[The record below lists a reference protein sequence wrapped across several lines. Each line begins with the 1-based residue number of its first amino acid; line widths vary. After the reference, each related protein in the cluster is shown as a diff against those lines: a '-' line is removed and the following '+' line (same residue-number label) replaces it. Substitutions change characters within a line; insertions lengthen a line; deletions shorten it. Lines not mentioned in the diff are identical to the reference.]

1 MAPLRQVHLEEVV
14 SVLAQRLDSLQIDYA
29 IMGGAAVCLIA
40 STPERATQDVDMVV
54 HVDHQ
59 SITADK
65 LTEKLITTFPGDF
78 QQILQLGHPI
88 PGYKLN
94 LPPMVFDQ
102 ASWPQRRQYNLKKAS
117 RLTRVVK
124 GRPVKFFS
132 AEWIMREKILSR
144 YQRQGFKSQIDL
156 QDVVNLLRYA
166 RPGLPELDFD
176 SDQELQAALTS
187 LLEEMPALR
196 SRLSGTIKCKVVFG

>member
-1 MAPLRQVHLEEVV
+1 MAPPRQAHLEQVV
-14 SVLAQRLDSLQIDYA
+14 S
-29 IMGGAAVCLIA
+29 
-40 STPERATQDVDMVV
+40 
-54 HVDHQ
+54 
-59 SITADK
+59 
-65 LTEKLITTFPGDF
+65 LTEKLITTFPNDF
-78 QQILQLGHPI
+78 QQILQFGHPI
-88 PGYKLN
+88 PGYKLH
-94 LPPMVFDQ
+94 LPDGTTCVVELEVFDQ
-102 ASWPQRRQYNLKKAS
+102 ASWPQRPQYNLEKAS

-124 GRPVKFFS
+124 GQPVKFFS

-176 SDQELQAALTS
+176 SDQKLQDALTS

-196 SRLSGTIKCKVVFG
+196 SRLSGTIKCKAVFG